1 MVDQLIRAVD
11 LRIQSEEMF
20 KKNIV
25 SELKRL
31 ILTLAECD
39 PSNARTALDLT
50 QDQLR
55 QIIIKLNDN
64 SIISEGEASKI
75 ANIVKEN
82 NLFRGPTPLPLPP
95 SDLPVPPLTAP
106 TSVPPKPPIGSITN
120 PGAVQSS
127 GINDGRTTPG
137 RTPQTP
143 RSASTTGPGK
153 GGRKTRRRRTR

>member
-1 MVDQLIRAVD
+1 MVDQLLRAVD
-11 LRIQSEEMF
+11 LRIQAEETF

-25 SELKRL
+25 SQIKKL

-64 SIISEGEASKI
+64 SIISEGKATEI

-82 NLFRGPTPLPLPP
+82 NLFRGPTPLPSPP
-95 SDLPVPPLTAP
+95 SDLPMPTTSAP
-106 TSVPPKPPIGSITN
+106 RDLSGVN
-120 PGAVQSS
+120 PGKVTSS
-127 GINDGRTTPG
+127 GIDAGRTFPG

-143 RSASTTGPGK
+143 QNASTTAPPAI
-153 GGRKTRRRRTR
+153 GGRRTRRRRKTH

>member
-11 LRIQSEEMF
+11 LRIEAEKTF
-20 KKNIV
+20 KINIV

-50 QDQLR
+50 QKQLGS
-55 QIIIKLNDN
+55 IITKLNDN
-64 SIISEGEASKI
+64 SVISEGQATNI

-82 NLFRGPTPLPLPP
+82 NLFRGPTPPP
-95 SDLPVPPLTAP
+95 SDLPVPPLTSPP
-106 TSVPPKPPIGSITN
+106 TSLPPKPPLGPITN

-137 RTPQTP
+137 RTPQMP
-143 RSASTTGPGK
+143 RSASTTGPAR
-153 GGRKTRRRRTR
+153 GGRRTRRRRTR